1 MPGVMS
7 DSYVS
12 PVQEA
17 ITRSLNVEGGGAPA
31 SSASGSNISLNPGG
45 GSSITTGSGETLDL
59 SDADTQKLL
68 RGETTLA
75 ARASEKADDGTERLS
90 PTTVAATRGLSLD
103 EVEAPYGYGPNGRP
117 LANDPAFAAA
127 QREIADM
134 DEARVAQSSGRTFQP
149 VGRADTLEETQANP
163 FLGKIPEY
171 DPAKMEGTRAQY
183 ATRQADEMARA
194 EAGVPANQEEYAR
207 ALADLDRYN
216 VSNYVTPENQRSFDA
231 NLRDI
236 MENRGGFTS
245 QWQTVGSDRV
255 MVNDDGTGIGINEN
269 GEPYSLTAREVDQMV
284 RNKQL
289 NTKESGYV
297 AATGGTGNRPGGS
310 PKDSGFKLPFKFD
323 AKAESGKGGGG
334 GGGGG
339 GDKKKKGGMNPAL
352 LLGLLAALAANKGK
366 GGAAGPV
373 IPGRELQRTQ
383 TGYGG
388 AGRRAGSSAQQ
399 YFTGPGVVNKAD
411 GGMLE
416 DGYAGGGIASLGG
429 YSDGGRLLRGPG
441 DGVSDSIPAVIGK
454 KQPARLADGEFVVPA
469 RIVSELGNGSTEAGA
484 RKLYAMMERIQRD
497 RKKSVGKNKVA
508 VNSRA
513 DKHLPK

>member
-1 MPGVMS
+1 MTGEWIPAEFGQYQQPLEPPRTLS
-7 DSYVS
+7 GYYDEITGEWIPSELGQYRSALDDRSGTNELKDSRYDKD
-12 PVQEA
+12 
-17 ITRSLNVEGGGAPA
+17 TR
-31 SSASGSNISLNPGG
+31 
-45 GSSITTGSGETLDL
+45 TWYYT
-59 SDADTQKLL
+59 
-68 RGETTLA
+68 
-75 ARASEKADDGTERLS
+75 
-90 PTTVAATRGLSLD
+90 D
-103 EVEAPYGYGPNGRP
+103 ENGREQAYKDTTSTFTP
-117 LANDPAFAAA
+117 RTGAEIMRSAGAAPK
-127 QREIADM
+127 
-134 DEARVAQSSGRTFQP
+134 SG
-149 VGRADTLEETQANP
+149 
-163 FLGKIPEY
+163 
-171 DPAKMEGTRAQY
+171 
-183 ATRQADEMARA
+183 
-194 EAGVPANQEEYAR
+194 
-207 ALADLDRYN
+207 
-216 VSNYVTPENQRSFDA
+216 
-231 NLRDI
+231 
-236 MENRGGFTS
+236 
-245 QWQTVGSDRV
+245 
-255 MVNDDGTGIGINEN
+255 
-269 GEPYSLTAREVDQMV
+269 
-284 RNKQL
+284 
-289 NTKESGYV
+289 
-297 AATGGTGNRPGGS
+297 
-310 PKDSGFKLPFKFD
+310 LPFKLE
-323 AKAESGKGGGG
+323 AKSGGGG

-339 GDKKKKGGMNPAL
+339 GGQQKKKGGMNPAL

>member
-1 MPGVMS
+1 MP
-7 DSYVS
+7 
-12 PVQEA
+12 E
-17 ITRSLNVEGGGAPA
+17 
-31 SSASGSNISLNPGG
+31 
-45 GSSITTGSGETLDL
+45 
-59 SDADTQKLL
+59 
-68 RGETTLA
+68 
-75 ARASEKADDGTERLS
+75 
-90 PTTVAATRGLSLD
+90 
-103 EVEAPYGYGPNGRP
+103 
-117 LANDPAFAAA
+117 F
-127 QREIADM
+127 
-134 DEARVAQSSGRTFQP
+134 
-149 VGRADTLEETQANP
+149 
-163 FLGKIPEY
+163 

-183 ATRQADEMARA
+183 EARQADEMARA
-194 EAGVPANQEEYAR
+194 GAGTPANQEEYAQYLMDR
-207 ALADLDRYN
+207 DRYN
-216 VSNYVTPENQRSFDA
+216 VSNYVTPENQRSFDE

-245 QWQTVGSDRV
+245 QWQTVGSDRI
-255 MVNDDGTGIGINEN
+255 MVNDDGTGTGINEN
-269 GEPYSLTAREVDQMV
+269 GEPYALTAREVDQMI
-284 RNKQL
+284 RNKML

-310 PKDSGFKLPFKFD
+310 PKSGLPFKLE
-323 AKAESGKGGGG
+323 AKSGGGG

-339 GDKKKKGGMNPAL
+339 GGQQKKKGGMNPAL

-399 YFTGPGVVNKAD
+399 YFTGPGVVNKAA
-411 GGMLE
+411 GAMLE
-416 DGYAGGGIASLGG
+416 GSYAGGGITSLGG

-441 DGVSDSIPAVIGK
+441 DGVSDSIPAMIGK

-484 RKLYAMMERIQRD
+484 RKLYAMMDRIQRD